1 MKKKTVVRFLL
12 ATIFTLTT
20 TVIESSAQQKP
31 VAVPEK
37 SPISTP
43 EDKKSNVEKFFGTIT
58 KVDEPGK
65 IVEIKGKVKKEEKT
79 LTFGIDDRTKITRAK
94 TELKT
99 ANLKHGMYVLV
110 EYKKEED
117 KLIAVAIKVSVPSRH

>member
-1 MKKKTVVRFLL
+1 MEKKTVVECLL
-12 ATIFTLTT
+12 AIFFTLTT
-20 TVIESSAQQKP
+20 TVIESTAQKKP

-37 SPISTP
+37 PPIPTP
-43 EDKKSNVEKFFGTIT
+43 KDKKSNVEKFFGTI
-58 KVDEPGK
+58 KNVDEPGK

-79 LTFGIDDRTKITRAK
+79 LTFGIDDRTKITRAE